1 MIETYK
7 RGIIMDLINVSLVS
21 LSMSVDACCVNAAN
35 AISDNEIKKRKLVLA
50 AFLFGLF
57 QGIMPLLG
65 YLIGSSFKNYVE
77 KYIPWIAFGLL
88 FLLGIKSLI
97 EGIKELKNKNE
108 VEKNRKLTIP
118 ALLVEALAT
127 SIDAFCIGFVY
138 MDESLENALII
149 FSIIALVTFVLSL
162 LSGFFGKVIGK
173 KLEKYAPFISSVIFI
188 AIGLKILIESFI

>member
-173 KLEKYAPFISSVIFI
+173 KLEKYAPFISALIFI

>member
-1 MIETYK
+1 
-7 RGIIMDLINVSLVS
+7 MDLINVSLVS

-65 YLIGSSFKNYVE
+65 YFIGSSFKNYVE

-108 VEKNRKLTIP
+108 EEKNRKLTIP

-173 KLEKYAPFISSVIFI
+173 KLEKYAPFISAVIFI

>member
-1 MIETYK
+1 
-7 RGIIMDLINVSLVS
+7 MDLINVSLVS

-173 KLEKYAPFISSVIFI
+173 KLEKYAPFISALIFI
-188 AIGLKILIESFI
+188 AIGLKILIK